1 MIRRQHKLA
10 RSRVSFSSIDL
21 KIWSFSSFNWWRSED
36 AVEFYF
42 SDSNLPYDKFMWTLH
57 TKSESHYVPIA
68 TVSSF
73 KRMREYLPKGLDW
86 IANALRNSD
95 VLEVDAEAQNV
106 RRKTEVKP
114 PVNVLDRS
122 VYAKG
127 FGTDDKG
134 GELQKELEK
143 LFSKWGTVVAVR
155 LRREKDKQFKVS

>member
-1 MIRRQHKLA
+1 
-10 RSRVSFSSIDL
+10 
-21 KIWSFSSFNWWRSED
+21 
-36 AVEFYF
+36 
-42 SDSNLPYDKFMWTLH
+42 MWTLH

-86 IANALRNSD
+86 ITNALRTSD
-95 VLEVDAEAQNV
+95 LLEVDGESQNV
-106 RRKTEVKP
+106 RRKTDVKP

-127 FGTDDKG
+127 FGTDDKNG
-134 GELQKELEK
+134 GLQKELEK

-155 LRREKDKQFKVS
+155 LRREKDKKFKVSECPVVNSPVPLTSFVHGRALFLSSIQKNILPKPSSMHQHPTSNGTTSLF